1 MKPKLSEAQRGPA
14 KLFRSGRPKGLN
26 KSNLTNLTMDITK
39 ITSRGQVVIPQEIR
53 KKEGL
58 REGEKLLVYDLNG
71 TIILK
76 RLEGLEAA
84 KSVEDFEA
92 ILKSM
97 WAKTKARGVTAR
109 DVEREI
115 AAYRKEKNASRSA
128 RHQHARF
135 GNYCSWQ

>member
-1 MKPKLSEAQRGPA
+1 
-14 KLFRSGRPKGLN
+14 
-26 KSNLTNLTMDITK
+26 MDITK

-128 RHQHARF
+128 
-135 GNYCSWQ
+135 

>member
-1 MKPKLSEAQRGPA
+1 
-14 KLFRSGRPKGLN
+14 
-26 KSNLTNLTMDITK
+26 MDITK

-53 KKEGL
+53 EKEGL

-128 RHQHARF
+128 
-135 GNYCSWQ
+135 